1 MVQWLFGFVALAT
14 VAQTVAAEQQADAF
28 LWLEDVTADRSME
41 WVAEMNRQTAEA
53 YKSQPIY
60 QQLYQEA
67 LQALNN
73 KTRIPQL
80 SQRGKWLYN
89 YWKDAANPRGVY
101 RRIKLQD
108 FKQGRNK
115 WQTVLDMDKYNSE
128 HDGSWTFN
136 GMSCLSPEYRH
147 CLAFLSPGGTD
158 STVMREFDMKK
169 LTFVKGGFELPN
181 SKMRVAWRD
190 KNNLFVATDF
200 GQGSMTES
208 GYPRILKSWERGK
221 PLSAAKTLMEIS
233 PKSIWINAYHSGEGA
248 DSKEYI
254 SEGLTFWS
262 SKNYQLVDGE
272 AKPLALPETAV
283 IEGDYQGKLLVSLKQ
298 DWTFQGKLL
307 SKGNVLLI
315 NPDILT
321 GKTPDSDDW
330 QVFLQPPKNGTI
342 ESISSGDDSIVVTM
356 LEDVVGIV
364 KVFKQDEQ
372 GNWNQQQVALP
383 DNGAIGLMSL
393 DEKSGDF
400 FARYESFLVPPT
412 LYFVDGKTLKP
423 QKVSSQSPSF
433 DAAPYQV
440 KQYFARSKDGTAV
453 PYFVVMNKQTKFD
466 GSNPTHIFAYGGFRN
481 SVTPSYSGSYE
492 ALEGAYGNMWLA
504 RGGVF
509 VSASIRG
516 GGEYGPDWHQS
527 ALLENRHK
535 AFEDFE
541 AVAEDL
547 IERKITS
554 PEKLSIEGRSN
565 GGLLVG
571 ATMTRRPDLY
581 NAVICG
587 VPLLDMKR
595 YNKLLAGAS
604 WVGEYGNPD
613 IPEQWQYI
621 KQYSPYQN
629 LQKDTDYP
637 AVFFYTSTKDDRVHP
652 GHARKMAAKM
662 KSYGYPVWYYE
673 NTEGGHKGSSTN
685 EQLAERLALAFTHLW
700 LQSQ

>member
-1 MVQWLFGFVALAT
+1 MRVLLTLSLLLVLAAQNAIAKQVAD
-14 VAQTVAAEQQADAF
+14 EF
-28 LWLEDVTADRSME
+28 LWLEDVSAKQSMDWALSMNQETAK
-41 WVAEMNRQTAEA
+41 A
-53 YKSQPIY
+53 YKSKPIY

-73 KTRIPQL
+73 KTRIPQIK
-80 SQRGKWLYN
+80 QRGKWVYN
-89 YWKDAANPRGVY
+89 YWKDKANPRGIY
-101 RRIKLQD
+101 RRAKLKA
-108 FKQGRNK
+108 FKNNQIK
-115 WQTVLDMDKYNSE
+115 WQTVLDMDEYNAKNA
-128 HDGSWTFN
+128 GNWAFK
-136 GMSCLSPEYRH
+136 GMNCLAPKYRH
-147 CLAFLSPGGTD
+147 CLVFLSPGGTD
-158 STVMREFDMKK
+158 STMMKEFDMK
-169 LTFVKGGFELPN
+169 TMSFVNDGFTLPN
-181 SKMRVAWRD
+181 SKMRVSWRN

-200 GQGSMTES
+200 GEGSMTES

-221 PLSAAKTLMEIS
+221 PLSEAKTLKEAS
-233 PKSIWINAYHSGEGA
+233 PQSIWIGAYRSGSGSEA
-248 DSKEYI
+248 KEYI
-254 SEGLTFWS
+254 YEGLTFWS
-262 SKNYQLVDGE
+262 NANYQLVDGE
-272 AKPLALPETAV
+272 AKALALPKTAV
-283 IEGDYQGKLLVSLKQ
+283 IEDSYQGRLLVSLKQ
-298 DWTFQGKLL
+298 DWTFQEKQL
-307 SKGNVLLI
+307 SKGSVLLI
-315 NPDILT
+315 NPNILT
-321 GKTPDSDDW
+321 GENPDGDDW
-330 QVFLQPPKNGTI
+330 QVLLQSPKNGTI
-342 ESISSGDDSIVVTM
+342 ESIATSDDSIIVTL
-356 LEDVVGIV
+356 LEDVVGTI
-364 KVFKQDEQ
+364 KVYTEDDNDKWQSKTIAF
-372 GNWNQQQVALP
+372 P
-383 DNGAIGLMSL
+383 DNGTVSLMSL
-393 DEKSGDF
+393 DEKTGSF
-400 FARYESFLVPPT
+400 FARYESFLIPPT
-412 LYFVDGKTLKP
+412 LYFVDGKTLTS

-440 KQYFARSKDGTAV
+440 KQYFARSKDGTSV

-466 GSNPTHIFAYGGFRN
+466 GNNPTHIFAYGGFRN

-516 GGEYGPDWHQS
+516 GGEYGPNWHQS
-527 ALLENRHK
+527 ALLENRYK

-554 PEKLSIEGRSN
+554 PKKLSIEGRSN

-629 LQKDTDYP
+629 LQKGTDYP